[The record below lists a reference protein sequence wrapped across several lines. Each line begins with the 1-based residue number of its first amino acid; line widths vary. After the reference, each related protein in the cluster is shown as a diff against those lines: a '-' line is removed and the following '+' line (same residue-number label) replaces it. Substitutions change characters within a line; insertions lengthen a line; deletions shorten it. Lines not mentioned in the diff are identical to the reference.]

1 MGNSKIEKIMQLDRE
16 IDNIA
21 LQGTSYYSFDKEQ
34 SLNEYDKKIIKYY
47 QEILD
52 LIIEVAKE
60 ENTQDIKV
68 IDKKLEN
75 WVNTASMM
83 IESYI
88 DILQFYGQFN
98 NDVRYKEITII
109 NQICENLKLDNELEI
124 KIKIELADCI
134 FQVGDEKKARK
145 ILLDLIKNNP
155 DEDEPYMCMQNW
167 YMYYKPNINK
177 LAEVIDLAEENKH
190 ILITDF
196 GYDRL
201 IKFYNDIGDIK
212 NKQKYKELYEKW
224 KRNTKTIK
232 F

>member
-1 MGNSKIEKIMQLDRE
+1 
-16 IDNIA
+16 
-21 LQGTSYYSFDKEQ
+21 
-34 SLNEYDKKIIKYY
+34 
-47 QEILD
+47 
-52 LIIEVAKE
+52 
-60 ENTQDIKV
+60 
-68 IDKKLEN
+68 
-75 WVNTASMM
+75 MM